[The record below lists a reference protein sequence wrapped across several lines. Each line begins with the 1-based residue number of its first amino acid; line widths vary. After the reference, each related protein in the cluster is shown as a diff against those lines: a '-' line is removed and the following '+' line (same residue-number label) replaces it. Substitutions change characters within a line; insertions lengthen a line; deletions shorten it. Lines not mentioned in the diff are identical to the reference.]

1 MDSGVWQ
8 GRWKQIRGRI
18 KQVWGKM
25 TYDVF
30 LVFSGEQDTI
40 NGRIQERAARA
51 RRMRHRSM
59 SRSSRALH

>member
-1 MDSGVWQ
+1 MGGVWQ
-8 GRWKQIRGRI
+8 GKWKQIRGRV
-18 KQVWGKM
+18 KQVWGRI

-51 RRMRHRSM
+51 RRMRHRSI
-59 SRSSRALH
+59 SRTSRALR